1 METRHLTRYWAADL
15 APHYAKAKLT
25 PTSGQYGVQR
35 TIIPAAYRG
44 LTHTLLKTPADPL
57 GERLRADVFQPLTVA
72 RSSNL
77 VPPRPCFAPFPTNT
91 RKRKMN
97 AVAQK
102 KTGLQDNEFYRV
114 IKLRLHPSA
123 AQAAVLRS
131 WMAAKRTFYNQAVD
145 CINHARQHMA
155 REDTTSSAMGPPAL
169 RVAAKPRPERQLCPA
184 AAAAAETVAAA
195 STAAAEKLHYT
206 TLLRT

>member
-102 KTGLQDNEFYRV
+102 KTGLQDSFDYTRV
-114 IKLRLHPSA
+114 PHKPRCFEAGWLQSEPFTIKPWIASITRGNTWHLRTG
-123 AQAAVLRS
+123 LRS
-131 WMAAKRTFYNQAVD
+131 QICAFTFAK
-145 CINHARQHMA
+145 
-155 REDTTSSAMGPPAL
+155 SL
-169 RVAAKPRPERQLCPA
+169 KP
-184 AAAAAETVAAA
+184 
-195 STAAAEKLHYT
+195 STHGRLK
-206 TLLRT
+206 